1 MTDATESDKPL
12 QSSPILQ
19 GERIA
24 FTGTLASMTHR
35 QAMDLVEQHGGQSSQ
50 HVGQQTT
57 LLVVGEEG
65 WPLEEDGRIS
75 VKLEQARQFHDKGES
90 IRIVSESEWL
100 TLLNVEPRERQQKQL
115 YTPAMLSQLLK
126 ISVHE
131 IRRWER
137 AGLIKPVK
145 KVYRLP
151 YFDFREVTG
160 ARRLYELARAG
171 VKLDELAAGLE
182 RLRNILP
189 GIDRP
194 LAQLDV
200 LVRGRHMVYRDSAG
214 LIEPSTGQRVFD
226 FDTAP
231 PCPDEPSTIPLRPFV
246 EDHHQSGGPLSDSP
260 DGEFHDWTAADWH
273 LKGCQWADDN
283 EIDAAIECFRLA
295 LIDDPQNPAYHF
307 SLADVLYR
315 RGRPD
320 AAIERY
326 YMTVELDHNFLEA
339 WTQLGCL
346 LEETGQSKSAQQAF
360 RIALDHHPDYPDAHF
375 HMAELLDRTDRS
387 EEAAVH
393 WRSYLKFD
401 QRGPWAELARQRLG
415 INENP
420 EP

>member
-1 MTDATESDKPL
+1 MTDPSEPSTTL

-19 GERIA
+19 GEKIA

-35 QAMDLVEQHGGQSSQ
+35 QAMDLAEQHGGQTSQ
-50 HVGQQTT
+50 HVGHQTT

-65 WPLEEDGRIS
+65 WPLEDDGRIS
-75 VKLEQARQFHDKGES
+75 VKLLQARQLHDKGAP

-100 TLLNVEPRERQQKQL
+100 TLLNVEPRERQQLQL

-145 KVYRLP
+145 KVFRLP

-160 ARRLYELARAG
+160 ARKLYEFAQSG

-182 RLRNILP
+182 SLRSILP
-189 GIDRP
+189 NIDRP
-194 LAQLDV
+194 LAQLDI
-200 LVRGRHMVYRDSAG
+200 LVRGKHLVYRDNVG

-226 FDTAP
+226 FDSS
-231 PCPDEPSTIPLRPFV
+231 PCPDEPETIPLHRDV
-246 EDHHQSGGPLSDSP
+246 DHGFEAALEPGSP
-260 DGEFHDWTAADWH
+260 GYHNWTAADWH
-273 LKGCQWADDN
+273 LKGCQLADEN
-283 EIDAAIECFRLA
+283 EVDAAVECFRLA

-315 RGRPD
+315 RGQPD

-326 YMTVELDHNFLEA
+326 YMTVELDHSFLEA

-346 LEETGQSKSAQQAF
+346 LDETGHVKSAYQAF
-360 RIALDHHPDYPDAHF
+360 KIALDHHPDYPDAHF
-375 HMAELLDRTDRS
+375 HMAELLERTNRS
-387 EEAAVH
+387 EEAVPH

-415 INENP
+415 IHGDQ
-420 EP
+420 